1 MGVDKK
7 EKQLRQDLINYLRKN
22 APWLAQTDLEQFSV
36 TALAIF
42 KDIIES
48 KLADRKKQKE
58 LSTKTLS
65 E

>member
-1 MGVDKK
+1 MIIDEK
-7 EKQLRQDLINYLRKN
+7 EKQLRQDLINYIRNN

-48 KLADRKKQKE
+48 KLVDRKKQKE
-58 LSTKTLS
+58 LSKEILS

>member
-1 MGVDKK
+1 MAIDEK

-48 KLADRKKQKE
+48 KLADQKKKLSKE
-58 LSTKTLS
+58 ILS